1 VSKSKGG
8 GKGAAKRPANG
19 PSKPTV
25 KGPSR
30 PAVNP
35 LVQEKK
41 RRIGPGIIIVG
52 IVVLALIAAVGV
64 DYWRKN
70 SSVEVSSNG
79 RVEPAVITGPGK
91 SGEGVTV
98 GKDGAKS
105 HIDLYLDFR
114 CPHCAEFER
123 ETGPAIDAMV
133 EDGTATLTYWPMDFV
148 NPEASPRLA
157 NAFAA
162 AAANGKALSYADE
175 LFDDFTKVWTTEQ
188 LLELGQK
195 LGIGDAKFEAAVK
208 DNSYKGWLDSISE
221 ASTKR
226 EVTGTPTVFVDGKR
240 LDAEQL
246 TVDGLKAAVSGV
258 S

>member
-1 VSKSKGG
+1 MSKSKGR
-8 GKGAAKRPANG
+8 GKGAANRPVKG
-19 PSKPTV
+19 PSKPV
-25 KGPSR
+25 
-30 PAVNP
+30 ANP
-35 LVQEKK
+35 LVQPKK
-41 RRIGPGIIIVG
+41 RRIGPGIVIVG
-52 IVVLALIAAVGV
+52 IVVLALVAAVGV

-70 SSVEVSSNG
+70 SSVEVSSDG
-79 RVEPAVITGPGK
+79 RVEPAMITAPGK

-98 GKDGAKS
+98 GKEGAKT
-105 HIDLYLDFR
+105 HIDVYLDFR

-123 ETGPAIDAMV
+123 ETGPAIDALV

-162 AAANGKALSYADE
+162 AAANGKALTYADE
-175 LFDDFTKVWTTEQ
+175 MFEDFTKAWTTDQ
-188 LLELGQK
+188 LLELGKK

-208 DNSYKGWLDSISE
+208 DNSYKGWLDSISD

-226 EVTGTPTVFVDGKR
+226 EVTGTPTVFVNGKR
-240 LDAEQL
+240 LDGEQL
-246 TVDGLKAAVSGV
+246 TVDGIKAAVSGI